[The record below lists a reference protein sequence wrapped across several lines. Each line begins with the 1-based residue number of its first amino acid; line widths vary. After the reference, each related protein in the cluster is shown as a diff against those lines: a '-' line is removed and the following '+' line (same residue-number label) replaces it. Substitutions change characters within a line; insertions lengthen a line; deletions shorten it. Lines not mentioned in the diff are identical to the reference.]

1 MRSPRHGSPSL
12 SQALRGALAIGA
24 LSLLVGCQA
33 EYAGMN
39 LPSMH
44 YLNDDVQYF
53 APGPHFPWANT
64 QAATQRAR
72 MELMGVP
79 LPEDSQ
85 ANAAGAGAGAASGGG
100 GALGGAASG
109 APVGPGGDANSML
122 RARDGGGGASAAP
135 AAPADAAPAPAAP
148 AETNPG
154 GNAAPP
160 NNAPAEDNVPAP
172 ANNANA
178 PAENARAKDNSPF

>member
-1 MRSPRHGSPSL
+1 MRSLRHGSPSL
-12 SQALRGALAIGA
+12 SQSLRGALAICG
-24 LSLLVGCQA
+24 LLPLVGCQA

-72 MELMGVP
+72 MEAMGVP
-79 LPEDSQ
+79 IPEDSDVGS
-85 ANAAGAGAGAASGGG
+85 AGASGKGAD
-100 GALGGAASG
+100 ALMGPNSV
-109 APVGPGGDANSML
+109 PSGPGGDANSML
-122 RARDGGGGASAAP
+122 PPNDAGSAKP
-135 AAPADAAPAPAAP
+135 SEPAPGNDANALTPNPVSPVKPDAGGTPP
-148 AETNPG
+148 A
-154 GNAAPP
+154 GNDDSVPP
-160 NNAPAEDNVPAP
+160 PAGNNAG
-172 ANNANA
+172 A